1 MLSSPE
7 PWHFMPHC
15 SVSLESSWWVGVHKL
30 GLRLFGA
37 TVWTIIEPL
46 SQWKLNKI
54 ETEKCIGIWG
64 CSWCCRKAFETSYL
78 IEFISQFSDL
88 RCERYLFWSGF
99 CYWKFKQ
106 IGKFW
111 VWKEESVE
119 PLRMCHTVALRQKK
133 NYGNSKNILRQ
144 KEELQKLKKY
154 PKAKEELQKL
164 KKYLRQKKN
173 YGNSKSI

>member
-1 MLSSPE
+1 MAFHATLL
-7 PWHFMPHC
+7 
-15 SVSLESSWWVGVHKL
+15 VSLESSWWVGVHKL

-54 ETEKCIGIWG
+54 ENWKVYWNLGVFLVLSESLWD
-64 CSWCCRKAFETSYL
+64 
-78 IEFISQFSDL
+78 FIFN
-88 RCERYLFWSGF
+88 RVYFTIFRA
-99 CYWKFKQ
+99 K
-106 IGKFW
+106 
-111 VWKEESVE
+111 VWKIFIFEWILLLKIQTNRKNLSLEGRIRWALKDVSHCGLKAKEE
-119 PLRMCHTVALRQKK
+119 LWKLKK
-133 NYGNSKNILRQ
+133 YLKA